1 MTTTSY
7 PVTRHYCD
15 NSSSSLGVLNLCNNV
30 TVIAVAD
37 WYYLLVLDLIAVV
50 AVEQNLDYYWLLAV
64 AAAAGLVNPFKMKCQ
79 LVDLTKI

>member
-1 MTTTSY
+1 MTTISY
-7 PVTRHYCD
+7 PATQHCYD

-50 AVEQNLDYYWLLAV
+50 AVEQSFGYYWLLV
-64 AAAAGLVNPFKMKCQ
+64 VAGLVNPFEIQCQ
-79 LVDLTKI
+79 SDDHN

>member
-1 MTTTSY
+1 VTATSY
-7 PVTRHYCD
+7 PATRRCYD

-50 AVEQNLDYYWLLAV
+50 AAVAVEQNLDYYWLLV
-64 AAAAGLVNPFKMKCQ
+64 VAGLVNPFG
-79 LVDLTKI
+79 TKYQSDGSY

>member
-1 MTTTSY
+1 VTTTSY
-7 PVTRHYCD
+7 PATRRCCD

-50 AVEQNLDYYWLLAV
+50 VAVEQNLDYYWLLV
-64 AAAAGLVNPFKMKCQ
+64 VAGLVNPFE
-79 LVDLTKI
+79 I